1 MDVNELN
8 RSLNEARGKGIEVR
22 ALVFINP
29 GNPTGQCLSAE
40 NIRDLIK
47 VPLISHIISV
57 NKKIKLK
64 IYNI

>member
-47 VPLISHIISV
+47 FCFDNRLILV
-57 NKKIKLK
+57 ADEV
-64 IYNI
+64 YQVY